1 MKDSNIKY
9 IINGVRINIAR
20 AMERNDMYW
29 ANILTNK
36 LKELRQACE
45 VI

>member
-1 MKDSNIKY
+1 MKNSNIKY

-20 AMERNDMYW
+20 AMERNDVCL

-36 LKELRQACE
+36 LKELRQACG